1 MKKTERYFAA
11 IIINFEQVTCIALL
25 FLLLP
30 IEFGK
35 SNELK

>member
-1 MKKTERYFAA
+1 MKKTERYFAT

-25 FLLLP
+25 FLLLT